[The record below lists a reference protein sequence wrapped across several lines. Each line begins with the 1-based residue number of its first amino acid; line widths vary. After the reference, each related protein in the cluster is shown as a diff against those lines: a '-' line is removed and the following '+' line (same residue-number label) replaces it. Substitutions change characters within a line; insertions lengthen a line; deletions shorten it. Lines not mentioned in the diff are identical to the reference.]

1 MVRIYTRAGDGGETS
16 LGDGSRVPKSGPR
29 VDLYGEVDELSSL
42 LGCCAAVLCRSEPA
56 RTSTLTL
63 TDLAAEL
70 EVVQRELFA
79 LGTVLADP
87 RLSAAHSQPGHLE
100 TEFSAQRLEGLIDQL
115 DQDLPALKNF
125 ILPGGHEAAALL
137 HLARAVSRRTERK
150 AVALAAA
157 EPISACALV
166 YLNRLSDYLFTA
178 ARWVNAANGKAD
190 VPWRPADSK
199 SPPTEGG
206 AT

>member
-42 LGCCAAVLCRSEPA
+42 LGCCAAILRRSESA
-56 RTSTLTL
+56 GTSTSTL

-70 EVVQRELFA
+70 ETVQCELFS

-87 RLSAAHSQPGHLE
+87 RLCAARSQPSHLE

-115 DQDLPALKNF
+115 DRDLSALKNF
-125 ILPGGHEAAALL
+125 ILPGGQEAAAML
-137 HLARAVSRRTERK
+137 HLARAVCRRAERK
-150 AVALAAA
+150 AVAMTGQEAVPAV
-157 EPISACALV
+157 ALT

-178 ARWVNAANGKAD
+178 ARWVNAATGKAD
-190 VPWRPADSK
+190 VPWHPADSD
-199 SPPTEGG
+199 
-206 AT
+206 